1 MLHCTDA
8 CLKGKLQNVQVKA
21 GHVLLQVEGLQI
33 SWIWGREWL
42 VIPERRAGDI
52 CHERAR
58 GSHSHELRL
67 SVAGQQPGRRDVTTG
82 APSSLSGAGL
92 RMVTH
97 NSTIVVTVR
106 EQ

>member
-1 MLHCTDA
+1 M
-8 CLKGKLQNVQVKA
+8 
-21 GHVLLQVEGLQI
+21 
-33 SWIWGREWL
+33 
-42 VIPERRAGDI
+42 IPERRAGDI
-52 CHERAR
+52 CHERTG
-58 GSHSHELRL
+58 GSHSHEPRL

-82 APSSLSGAGL
+82 APSSHSGAGL